1 MPGVR
6 VAAHGFWGCCNSAQG
21 EVPRTSQ
28 LCFFN
33 KPGEAA
39 VLLCVLPAGYPLP
52 LSALIALA
60 VLGQM
65 WSPQLHGPPEPPA
78 HQCSTTSTASASQE
92 TGTCLLAVC

>member
-6 VAAHGFWGCCNSAQG
+6 VAAHGFWGCCSSAQG
-21 EVPRTSQ
+21 EVPHTSQ

-39 VLLCVLPAGYPLP
+39 ILLCVLPAGYPLP

-65 WSPQLHGPPEPPA
+65 WSPQLHSPPEPPA